1 MTALQNAIKELHE
14 KHGYVCGTP
23 QEIADKYGLTISQP
37 QLKRVAGAYD
47 YAMMLKRHFALTP
60 DGRGR
65 LYMYS
70 AQYLYP
76 STIAGGSV
84 ARIFNGKP
92 GGDVDVYDN
101 EARHSSLA
109 RQYRTRT
116 TKAATHINHPE
127 LGDIQ
132 LIMGTMY
139 DGFHVPANIFPT
151 YDFAT
156 CCMAYV
162 EGLIVT
168 KEQAIIDIKENKV
181 SLNDSYIAIK
191 YADQYLGILG
201 NNLRYRIDKYSK
213 NGYNVSCSSII
224 QQLYDKFNIDEDT
237 MSVLC
242 SGIMFNPD
250 EDYDKFA
257 ADDQGYDLMNAM
269 RIDGNVCG
277 PDPVVPDDDMYLK
290 AINLEFVK
298 QHYPNLVQY
307 LEGPARFDVYVN
319 DQPLV
324 TNIAAGSVTT
334 TTAAL
339 GGGGSYIGGYAGVG
353 LLPSREARVRP
364 ADLAIQAIQRD
375 IMQPAA
381 PVLGAQDDRLR
392 QRHQQMTYGIYR
404 REETGRT
411 TVPGEWRAIDRIVVR
426 GQE

>member
-1 MTALQNAIKELHE
+1 
-14 KHGYVCGTP
+14 
-23 QEIADKYGLTISQP
+23 
-37 QLKRVAGAYD
+37 
-47 YAMMLKRHFALTP
+47 
-60 DGRGR
+60 
-65 LYMYS
+65 MYS

-84 ARIFNGKP
+84 TRIFNGKP

-109 RQYRTRT
+109 GRYRTRT
-116 TKAATHINHPE
+116 TKAATHINHPD

-181 SLNDSYIAIK
+181 SLNDDYIAIK
-191 YADQYLGILG
+191 YADQYPGILG

-257 ADDQGYDLMNAM
+257 ADAQGYDLMNAM

-277 PDPVVPDDDMYLK
+277 ADPVVPDDDMYLK

-298 QHYPNLVQY
+298 QFYPEYMPSLTGSTTVEPIVGAQQD
-307 LEGPARFDVYVN
+307 LSSHTRWRVVSADLDPIVPW
-319 DQPLV
+319 PL
-324 TNIAAGSVTT
+324 TT
-334 TTAAL
+334 TEII
-339 GGGGSYIGGYAGVG
+339 GGGGSYVGGADVNSVVVG
-353 LLPSREARVRP
+353 PFDRGRP
-364 ADLAIQAIQRD
+364 GDLARRAIQED
-375 IMQPAA
+375 I
-381 PVLGAQDDRLR
+381 LR
-392 QRHQQMTYGIYR
+392 IIPGSSLRPTIDEDYR
-404 REETGRT
+404 RMLRD
-411 TVPGEWRAIDRIVVR
+411 VSYHPVR
-426 GQE
+426 GR